1 MKKDFK
7 STKFGKFINKV
18 AATGLDVVSI
28 VGKAKS
34 GNIIE
39 AISETK
45 ELLSKK
51 PNDSSDTLL
60 SELIKKK
67 NEFKSDFD
75 KYLEDVKD
83 ARDMYEKASHEQSDK
98 IADIVIKYN
107 LPIIGVLVLV
117 NIIAVFQLRQYQGM
131 VAIISNFIGITIS
144 QLFSERQSVINFF
157 FGSSKGSKDK
167 DFKLNK

>member
-1 MKKDFK
+1 MKKNFNE
-7 STKFGKFINKV
+7 TKFGSFINKV

-34 GNIIE
+34 GNILE
-39 AISETK
+39 AISDTK
-45 ELLSKK
+45 TLLSKK
-51 PNDSSDTLL
+51 PNTESDSLL

-67 NEFKSDFD
+67 SEFKSDFEL
-75 KYLEDVKD
+75 YLEDVKD
-83 ARDMYEKASHEQSDK
+83 ARDMYENTSHVQGDK

-107 LPIIGVLVLV
+107 LPIIAVLVLI
-117 NIIAVFQLRQYQGM
+117 NIVAVFQLRQYQGM

-167 DFKLNK
+167 DIKLGK